1 MLNGLHRLLIEG
13 YRQNHNFVVFIDEA
27 QNIPLE
33 TLENLRM
40 LSNLETPKDKL
51 IEIVLVGQPELLRLL
66 NLRELRQ
73 VKQRIAI
80 HSDIPPLSP
89 SESLEYIRYRLKKA
103 GGDIDRIFTKWAINR
118 IIEESRGIPR
128 LMNIICD
135 NALITG
141 FGYQKKLVGR
151 KIVKEVIADLMVRQK
166 PSCPLRWGVTL
177 PLLVLIIPF
186 YYFGLPYVKTLIGK
200 NMVEVAPQTA
210 TSSVVN
216 GTSVNASLPRDNP
229 GNETTSSQLTSV
241 ATSSSLSPNG
251 PDPVSLSTES
261 RRKEKAGL
269 ETSVGP
275 KPLPV
280 ASMKGGPSPAVAPPE
295 SSSPDVLTTQSPIP
309 SESPTLAGEPVKV
322 ATHPRKSSIRR
333 TIKKGDTLSHL
344 AMEVYGYYGPEI
356 ITILRQHNPSIK
368 NPDKIMVGD
377 EVLFPV
383 VDGTK
388 HAQ

>member
-1 MLNGLHRLLIEG
+1 
-13 YRQNHNFVVFIDEA
+13 
-27 QNIPLE
+27 
-33 TLENLRM
+33 
-40 LSNLETPKDKL
+40 
-51 IEIVLVGQPELLRLL
+51 
-66 NLRELRQ
+66 
-73 VKQRIAI
+73 
-80 HSDIPPLSP
+80 
-89 SESLEYIRYRLKKA
+89 
-103 GGDIDRIFTKWAINR
+103 
-118 IIEESRGIPR
+118 
-128 LMNIICD
+128 MNIICV

-166 PSCPLRWGVTL
+166 PSSPLRWGVAL
-177 PLLVLIIPF
+177 SLLVFIIPL
-186 YYFGLPYVKTLIGK
+186 YYFGVPYVKTLIGK

-210 TSSVVN
+210 TSSVLN

-229 GNETTSSQLTSV
+229 GNETLSSQLTSV

-251 PDPVSLSTES
+251 PDPVSPSTEN

-275 KPLPV
+275 KPLPA
-280 ASMKGGPSPAVAPPE
+280 ASMNGGSSPAVAPPE
-295 SSSPDVLTTQSPIP
+295 SPSPDALTTQSPIP
-309 SESPTLAGEPVKV
+309 SESPILAGEPVKV
-322 ATHPRKSSIRR
+322 ATHPRKSGIRR

-344 AMEVYGYYGPEI
+344 AIEVYGYYGPEI
-356 ITILRQHNPSIK
+356 IMILRQHNPSIK

-388 HAQ
+388 RAQ